1 VSTDG
6 AGIAVER
13 RGAAAWVWL
22 DRPEIHNAFG
32 AETIAALHRAFDQLA
47 ADDGVRCVV
56 LAGRGRSFS
65 AGADVNW
72 MRASLDLS
80 AEENVA
86 DAERLSAML
95 LAVDACPKPVV
106 ARVHGAALGGGSG
119 LVACCDVAL
128 AAERATFGFTE
139 TRLGLIPAVISPF
152 AVPRI
157 GISHARALFLS
168 GERFDARR
176 ALHIG
181 LVHQVLPD
189 EEALDAAVEW
199 VVGELLSAAPLAVAH
214 AKRLLAQVAGHDPAS
229 LRRLTAE
236 AIAERRASPEGQE
249 GLRAFLERREPGWR
263 A

>member
-1 VSTDG
+1 M
-6 AGIAVER
+6 
-13 RGAAAWVWL
+13 
-22 DRPEIHNAFG
+22 
-32 AETIAALHRAFDQLA
+32 
-47 ADDGVRCVV
+47 RCVV

-72 MRASLDLS
+72 MRASLDLPP
-80 AEENVA
+80 AENVA
-86 DAERLSAML
+86 DAERLAEML

-128 AAERATFGFTE
+128 ASERATFGFTE

-152 AVPRI
+152 AVPKI
-157 GISHARALFLS
+157 GVSQARALFLS
-168 GERFDARR
+168 GSRFDARR
-176 ALHIG
+176 ALQIG
-181 LVHQVLPD
+181 LVHEVLPD
-189 EEALDAAVEW
+189 DEALDAAVER
-199 VVGELLSAAPLAVAH
+199 VTSELLTAGPLAVAH
-214 AKRLLAQVAGHDPAS
+214 AKRLLGRVAGHDPAS

>member
-1 VSTDG
+1 VSG
-6 AGIAVER
+6 VALEH
-13 RGAAAWVWL
+13 RGAVAWVWL
-22 DRPEIHNAFG
+22 DRPELHNAFD
-32 AETIAALHRAFDQLA
+32 AAMIASLHETFAGLA
-47 ADDGVRCVV
+47 ADDAVRCVV

-80 AEENVA
+80 WAENVA
-86 DAERLSAML
+86 DAERLSEML

-106 ARVHGAALGGGSG
+106 ARVHGAALGGGAG

-128 AAERATFGFTE
+128 AAERALFGFTE

-152 AVPRI
+152 AVPKI
-157 GISHARALFLS
+157 GVSQARALFLS
-168 GERFDARR
+168 GSRLDAQR
-176 ALHIG
+176 ALRIG
-181 LVHQVLPD
+181 LVHEVLPD
-189 EEALDAAVEW
+189 EEALDAALERVAS
-199 VVGELLSAAPLAVAH
+199 ELLSAAPLAVAH
-214 AKRLLAQVAGHDPAS
+214 AKGLLAKVAGHDPAS

-236 AIAERRASPEGQE
+236 AIAVRRASPEGQE

>member
-1 VSTDG
+1 VSGVT
-6 AGIAVER
+6 VER
-13 RGAAAWVWL
+13 RDPVAWVWL
-22 DRPEIHNAFG
+22 DRPERHNAFDAG
-32 AETIAALHRAFDQLA
+32 MIAALHETFAGLA
-47 ADDGVRCVV
+47 ADAAVRCVV

-65 AGADVNW
+65 AGADVGW
-72 MRASLDLS
+72 MRASLDLT

-86 DAERLSAML
+86 DAERLAGML
-95 LAVDACPKPVV
+95 LAVDGCPKPVV

-128 AAERATFGFTE
+128 ASERATFGFTE

-152 AVPRI
+152 AVPKI
-157 GISHARALFLS
+157 GVSQARALFLS
-168 GERFDARR
+168 GTRFDARR
-176 ALHIG
+176 ALAIG
-181 LVHQVLPD
+181 LVHELLAD
-189 EEALDAAVEW
+189 DEALDAAVER

-214 AKRLLAQVAGHDPAS
+214 AKRLLARVGGHDPAS

>member
-1 VSTDG
+1 VSE
-6 AGIAVER
+6 VQLER
-13 RGAAAWVWL
+13 RDAVAWVWL
-22 DRPEIHNAFG
+22 DRPEVHNAFD
-32 AETIAALHRAFDQLA
+32 AAMIAALHQTFAGLA

-80 AEENVA
+80 PDENLA
-86 DAERLSAML
+86 DAERLSEML

-152 AVPRI
+152 AVPKI
-157 GISHARALFLS
+157 GVSQARALFLS
-168 GERFDARR
+168 GTRFDAQR
-176 ALHIG
+176 ALRIG
-181 LVHQVLPD
+181 LVHEVHPD
-189 EEALDAAVEW
+189 DAALDAAVER
-199 VVGELLSAAPLAVAH
+199 VTSELLAAAPLAVAH
-214 AKRLLAQVAGHDPAS
+214 AKQLLTAVAGHDPAAR
-229 LRRLTAE
+229 RRLTAV

-263 A
+263 G